1 MSQRGPVSS
10 RSKKGDSE
18 LIGGSRG
25 KKRSQEY
32 KIDLD
37 FVEEDQP
44 PVEKIDFSKA
54 NVEVVGQAGL
64 DIQEKSKA
72 AVLRMQGK
80 IG

>member
-1 MSQRGPVSS
+1 MIGVS
-10 RSKKGDSE
+10 RA
-18 LIGGSRG
+18 
-25 KKRSQEY
+25 KKRSQDY

-44 PVEKIDFSKA
+44 QVEKIDFSKA
-54 NVEVVGQAGL
+54 NVEIVGQAGL

-72 AVLRMQGK
+72 AVLRMQSK